1 MELRKHYIYLNI
13 YTICSGTNQPGV
25 LNLPNVT
32 KRDIVLDIAR
42 STGFTQTQIRSVVD
56 EFFTIVGQELKAD
69 KKIELRGFGTFYTK
83 DRKPRLAR
91 NPKTGEPVQLDKAR
105 APLLKFSSDIK
116 EKINSFINIS
126 IEETTT
132 TLS

>member
-1 MELRKHYIYLNI
+1 M
-13 YTICSGTNQPGV
+13 
-25 LNLPNVT
+25 PNVT

-42 STGFTQTQIRSVVD
+42 STGFTQTQIRGVVD
-56 EFFTIVGQELKAD
+56 EFFTIVAKELQAD

-91 NPKTGEPVQLDKAR
+91 NPKTGEPVQLEKTR

-116 EKINSFINIS
+116 DKINTTIELPTEERIHSS
-126 IEETTT
+126 I
-132 TLS
+132 

>member
-1 MELRKHYIYLNI
+1 M
-13 YTICSGTNQPGV
+13 
-25 LNLPNVT
+25 PNVT

-56 EFFTIVGQELKAD
+56 EFFSIVGKELKTD

-91 NPKTGEPVQLDKAR
+91 NPKTGEPVQLEKTK

-116 EKINSFINIS
+116 EKINQV
-126 IEETTT
+126 IEMPVEERVSS
-132 TLS
+132 TL